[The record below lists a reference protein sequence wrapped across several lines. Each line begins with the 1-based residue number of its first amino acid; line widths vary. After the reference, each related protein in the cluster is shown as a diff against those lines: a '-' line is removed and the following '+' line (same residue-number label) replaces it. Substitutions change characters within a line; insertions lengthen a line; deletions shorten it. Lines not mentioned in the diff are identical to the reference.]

1 MNGSTLWELAGGWGL
16 RYDFKPHSPFIPVK
30 KPSGRI
36 VPETSYNPLKELSV
50 KTCSVPVAW
59 ERAKNGQTPPEF

>member
-50 KTCSVPVAW
+50 KTCFRVG
-59 ERAKNGQTPPEF
+59 EGK